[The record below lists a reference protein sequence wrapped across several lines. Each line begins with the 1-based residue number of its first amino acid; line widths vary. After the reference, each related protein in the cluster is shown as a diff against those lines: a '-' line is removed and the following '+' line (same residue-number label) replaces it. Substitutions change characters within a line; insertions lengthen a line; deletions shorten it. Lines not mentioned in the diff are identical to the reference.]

1 MNRLNS
7 IRQNLQDQVFN
18 MFSTCDEFIEVGSDA
33 QGQSSSRCSNSIE
46 GIHNTV
52 HGAVGGSGSSGVSG
66 GHMTYLAT
74 AAFDPVFW
82 LHHCNVDRL
91 FALWQGIY
99 PNSYGGSQVAPGST
113 WTIASGSTQNGNSPL
128 TPFHRNANGDFWTTN
143 LVRSWWTFGY
153 TYPEYANSDGSK
165 GAIQSIVNK
174 LYGPSATATAG
185 TSKRT
190 AIPAPLPQ
198 SGDDSATTTSTSSA
212 TSSSASA
219 APTVDATPLK
229 ADNGSFYQYV
239 ANVQTPRYALD
250 GSYWIY
256 FFNGPP
262 AHDDPTQ
269 YMLASN
275 LIGPIGVLAQKGM
288 RMPTDVLAA
297 YSMPLTRALAE
308 DVAAGALPSMDEATV
323 VPYLE
328 QHLNWRIVDGDG
340 ALVDPDAVPG
350 FEVVVYSSTAT
361 PPREF
366 ALPDW
371 SAFVPLA
378 DITEYK
384 AGGATA
390 ESLGL
395 PPSTNGTAARA

>member
-1 MNRLNS
+1 
-7 IRQNLQDQVFN
+7 
-18 MFSTCDEFIEVGSDA
+18 
-33 QGQSSSRCSNSIE
+33 
-46 GIHNTV
+46 
-52 HGAVGGSGSSGVSG
+52 
-66 GHMTYLAT
+66 MTYLAT

-113 WTIASGSTQNGNSPL
+113 WTIAQGSTQNGDSPL
-128 TPFHRNANGDFWTTN
+128 TPFHRNAAGNFWTTN

-153 TYPEYANSDGSK
+153 TYPEYQNSDGSK

-190 AIPAPLPQ
+190 AMPEPIPQ
-198 SGDDSATTTSTSSA
+198 ENTA
-212 TSSSASA
+212 TSADAA
-219 APTVDATPLK
+219 APTSADATPLK

-239 ANVQTPRYALD
+239 ANVQTPRYQLN

-256 FFNGPP
+256 FFNGEP

-269 YMLASN
+269 YLLATN
-275 LIGPIGVLAQKGM
+275 LIGPVGVLAQQDMDMAK
-288 RMPTDVLAA
+288 DVLAA
-297 YSMPLTRALAE
+297 YSVPLTRTLTDAVSGGELPNMEE
-308 DVAAGALPSMDEATV
+308 DTV
-323 VPYLE
+323 VPYL
-328 QHLNWRIVDGDG
+328 QDNLIWRIVNSDGQI
-340 ALVDPDAVPG
+340 VDPETVDG
-350 FEVVVYSSTAT
+350 FVVVVYSSTAT
-361 PPREF
+361 PPKEF
-366 ALPDW
+366 ELPNW
-371 SAFVPLA
+371 SPFIPLA
-378 DITEYK
+378 DITERK

-395 PPSTNGTAARA
+395 PPTDDTTSSSSSSSSSATAAATSSAAA